1 LANGIEDHRMSD
13 YQLNSEDRKAA
24 FAITPRRLTRQRLW
38 TCVLLAV
45 VVVAIVVFFDRSSP
59 DGGRPAKSSVTIHPQ
74 GLAGFMGLTKL
85 SGGQSPNFSLEDQRG
100 RSTTLA
106 SFRGRVVVLSFVDDR
121 CGALCPTLDS
131 EIVDAWHDLGT
142 RARDVIFLGVNVNAA
157 HDTVADLANYSAR
170 FGLDKIPSWRF
181 VTGAPSLLSKV
192 WKNYDVT
199 VYAASHGGPVAYSA
213 DIYFI
218 GLTDDEVYQVTPFAN
233 ELPNGHGALPSASVQ
248 RFARG
253 IADYA
258 TDLLP

>member
-1 LANGIEDHRMSD
+1 MSD
-13 YQLNSEDRKAA
+13 DFLNSEARKAA
-24 FAITPRRLTRQRLW
+24 FAITPRRLTRKRIWIGALFAV
-38 TCVLLAV
+38 VLVAV
-45 VVVAIVVFFDRSSP
+45 VVLLDHVSP
-59 DGGRPAKSSVTIHPQ
+59 DGGQPAKSSSIVTTHPPG

-85 SGGQSPNFSLEDQRG
+85 SGQHSPNISLVDQRG
-100 RSTTLA
+100 RATTLA
-106 SFRGRVVVLSFVDDR
+106 SFPGKVVVLSFVDDR
-121 CGALCPTLDS
+121 CGALCPTLDN

-157 HDTVADLANYSAR
+157 DNSVADVARYSTR
-170 FGLDKIPSWRF
+170 YGLERIPSWRLL
-181 VTGAPSLLSKV
+181 TGAPSHLSRV

-199 VYAASHGGPVAYSA
+199 VYAAAHGGPVAYSA

-218 GLTDDEVYQVTPFAN
+218 GLTGDEVYQVTPFAN
-233 ELPNGHGALPSASVQ
+233 ELPNGKGTLPSTSIR